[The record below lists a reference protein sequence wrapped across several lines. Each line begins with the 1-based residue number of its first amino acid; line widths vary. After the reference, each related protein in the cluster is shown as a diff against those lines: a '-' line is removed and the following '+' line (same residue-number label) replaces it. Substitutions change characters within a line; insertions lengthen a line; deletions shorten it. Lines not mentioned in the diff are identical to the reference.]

1 MVVISV
7 FAPLDEAAE
16 TDEEHK
22 EADSKEDRV
31 EDGVDEGGLED
42 SRLQEVNCLRIIKLL
57 DAILKPDNWHIRV
70 SSVFEFC
77 HPSCSGKQRVDSS
90 VTSNL

>member
-7 FAPLDEAAE
+7 FAPLDKAAQA
-16 TDEEHK
+16 DEKHK
-22 EADSKEDRV
+22 ETHSKEDGV
-31 EDGVDEGGLED
+31 EDGVDEGGLDD

-57 DAILKPDNWHIRV
+57 DAILKPDNGHIRI

-77 HPSCSGKQRVDSS
+77 HPSCSGKQRVI
-90 VTSNL
+90 L

>member
-1 MVVISV
+1 MVVISA
-7 FAPLDEAAE
+7 FAPLDEAAQ
-16 TDEEHK
+16 TDEKHK
-22 EADSKEDRV
+22 ETHSKEDRV

-57 DAILKPDNWHIRV
+57 DAILKPDNGHIRI

-77 HPSCSGKQRVDSS
+77 HPSCSGKQRVI
-90 VTSNL
+90 L